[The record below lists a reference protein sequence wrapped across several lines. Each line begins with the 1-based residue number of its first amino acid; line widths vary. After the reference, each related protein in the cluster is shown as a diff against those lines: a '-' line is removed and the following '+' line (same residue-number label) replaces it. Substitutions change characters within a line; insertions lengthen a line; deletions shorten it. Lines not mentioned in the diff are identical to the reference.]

1 MLFLQRFTR
10 QATEDGDLE
19 TRKWTKDRRPRPE
32 ETEDPDNEDFMPVP
46 RAKASTSGKPSARVF
61 VQDLS
66 DDEDDDCQIL
76 DPIDAIPISW
86 SAPPATANPGAQGTS
101 RKRAGASGSAA
112 PPAKKAKKVVT
123 KRKPKVL
130 PTSKG

>member
-1 MLFLQRFTR
+1 
-10 QATEDGDLE
+10 
-19 TRKWTKDRRPRPE
+19 
-32 ETEDPDNEDFMPVP
+32 MPVP

-86 SAPPATANPGAQGTS
+86 YAPRAAANPGAQGTS
-101 RKRAGASGSAA
+101 RKRSVASGSAA
-112 PPAKKAKKVVT
+112 PPAKKAKKVVS
-123 KRKPKVL
+123 KRKAKAL

>member
-1 MLFLQRFTR
+1 M
-10 QATEDGDLE
+10 
-19 TRKWTKDRRPRPE
+19 
-32 ETEDPDNEDFMPVP
+32 
-46 RAKASTSGKPSARVF
+46 
-61 VQDLS
+61 S

-123 KRKPKVL
+123 KRKAKVL
-130 PTSKG
+130 PTGKG

>member
-1 MLFLQRFTR
+1 
-10 QATEDGDLE
+10 
-19 TRKWTKDRRPRPE
+19 
-32 ETEDPDNEDFMPVP
+32 MPVP

-86 SAPPATANPGAQGTS
+86 YAPRAAANPGAQGTS
-101 RKRAGASGSAA
+101 RKHSVASGSAA

-123 KRKPKVL
+123 KRKSKAL

>member
-1 MLFLQRFTR
+1 
-10 QATEDGDLE
+10 
-19 TRKWTKDRRPRPE
+19 
-32 ETEDPDNEDFMPVP
+32 MPVP

-101 RKRAGASGSAA
+101 RKRSVASGSAA
-112 PPAKKAKKVVT
+112 PPAKKAKQVVS
-123 KRKPKVL
+123 KRKAKVI